1 MLTFV
6 FPGQG
11 SQFKGMGAGLFDEFQ
26 DLTRQA
32 DDILGYSI
40 EELCLEDPNHQ
51 LGKTQITQPAL
62 YTVSALSY
70 LKKMKE
76 SGREPDYAAGHSLGE
91 YNALFAAGRFDFETG
106 LRLVKKRGAHEQG
119 GSGGMAAVLGFTAEQ
134 VKEVLS
140 DYHLTGIDIANHNSP
155 SQIVIAGTK
164 QDIEK
169 RAPSLKKPA

>member
-51 LGKTQITQPAL
+51 LGKTQFTQPAL

-91 YNALFAAGRFDFETG
+91 YNALFAAGCFDFETG
-106 LRLVKKRGAHEQG
+106 LQLVKKRGELMSKAAP
-119 GSGGMAAVLGFTAEQ
+119 GGMAAVLGFTAEQ

-169 RAPSLKKPA
+169 AGRL

>member
-51 LGKTQITQPAL
+51 LGKRNL
-62 YTVSALSY
+62 
-70 LKKMKE
+70 
-76 SGREPDYAAGHSLGE
+76 
-91 YNALFAAGRFDFETG
+91 
-106 LRLVKKRGAHEQG
+106 
-119 GSGGMAAVLGFTAEQ
+119 
-134 VKEVLS
+134 
-140 DYHLTGIDIANHNSP
+140 P
-155 SQIVIAGTK
+155 SRRYI
-164 QDIEK
+164 
-169 RAPSLKKPA
+169 R